1 MRQPL
6 FAQRRFDGRTFG
18 ALLAVAAVVAVAV
31 AVALAGAPRAVAD
44 VSDAAGKAETVLE
57 VADHSA
63 SDQPA
68 NSQVNAEEDA
78 VLQSGADESAA
89 ELPASERE
97 DVGASDLALA
107 HEEAYGDQP
116 MLVSDGDDASQ
127 PGIFEAQLG
136 EEDYGVGIDA
146 DEDVPVE
153 LMSQQ

>member
-31 AVALAGAPRAVAD
+31 AVD
-44 VSDAAGKAETVLE
+44 
-57 VADHSA
+57 
-63 SDQPA
+63 
-68 NSQVNAEEDA
+68 
-78 VLQSGADESAA
+78 
-89 ELPASERE
+89 
-97 DVGASDLALA
+97 ASDLALV